1 MFSDTVYGFYDSLG
15 TVPYYNIGS
24 YIDNTTNPAER
35 AARYKI
41 SAVDSCDYES
51 ELSDYHKTIHLTI
64 NQGLNGYHNLIWD
77 DYEGVEFSFYRI
89 YRTVSDSMNQPQ
101 LIAEIQNS
109 LYSFTDTEPVTGLVN
124 YYIVEAVPRELL
136 CDYFKKSK
144 GTVKSSFS
152 NIVSMKATGLNE
164 QDNNLF
170 SCRVYPNPATDI
182 SNISYL
188 LQEKSYVNISLVDI
202 TGRELLNLCDQIQ
215 LPGYKH
221 IKLNTSIYNKGMYF
235 LKFRINDRM
244 FIKKV
249 NIL

>member
-1 MFSDTVYGFYDSLG
+1 MLYFNC
-15 TVPYYNIGS
+15 NI
-24 YIDNTTNPAER
+24 NK
-35 AARYKI
+35 YKN
-41 SAVDSCDYES
+41 C
-51 ELSDYHKTIHLTI
+51 
-64 NQGLNGYHNLIWD
+64 
-77 DYEGVEFSFYRI
+77 
-89 YRTVSDSMNQPQ
+89 
-101 LIAEIQNS
+101 
-109 LYSFTDTEPVTGLVN
+109 GLVN

-152 NIVSMKATGLNE
+152 NIVSMKATSLNE

-170 SCRVYPNPATDI
+170 NCRIYSNPAI
-182 SNISYL
+182 NLSNISYR

-215 LPGYKH
+215 LPGHKH

-235 LKFRINDRM
+235 LKFRINNKM

-249 NIL
+249 NII